1 MTNPIYPVNGLEHYS
16 MEKIK
21 FATNEAMNR
30 CSSLVARLLK
40 AGTPQLVIDAVE
52 NAASGAIHVFSESL
66 IEQFFG
72 KPTQAERDAWHEFLA
87 ETSRRAEVRSF
98 VESLRDIYPEI
109 DISTEELYDQL
120 SAIADSGADEVE
132 VNEAMTA
139 IFASLIPKDEE

>member
-16 MEKIK
+16 MEQIK
-21 FATNEAMNR
+21 FATNVAVNR
-30 CSSLVARLLK
+30 YSNLVASLLK
-40 AGTPQLVIDAVE
+40 EGISQVVIDAVE

-87 ETSRRAEVRSF
+87 ETSRRAELRSL

-109 DISTEELYDQL
+109 DVDTEELYGQL
-120 SAIADSGADEVE
+120 SAIADSGADEAV
-132 VNEAMTA
+132 VNEALTA
-139 IFASLIPKDEE
+139 IFASLIPKDKE

>member
-21 FATNEAMNR
+21 FATTVALGR
-30 CSSLVARLLK
+30 CSALVASLLK
-40 AGTPQLVIDAVE
+40 EGTPQLVIDSVE
-52 NAASGAIHVFSESL
+52 SAALGAIHLFSETL

-72 KPTQAERDAWHEFLA
+72 KPTQAEKDAWHKFLA

-109 DISTEELYDQL
+109 DVDPEELYDQL
-120 SAIADSGADEVE
+120 SAIADSGADEAE

-139 IFASLIPKDEE
+139 IFDSLIPKDEE

>member
-16 MEKIK
+16 MEQIK
-21 FATNEAMNR
+21 FATNVAVNR
-30 CSSLVARLLK
+30 CSALVASLLK
-40 AGTPQLVIDAVE
+40 EGTPQLVIDAVE
-52 NAASGAIHVFSESL
+52 SAAFGAIHFFSESI

-87 ETSRRAEVRSF
+87 ETSRRAELRSF

-120 SAIADSGADEVE
+120 SAIADSGADDAE
-132 VNEAMTA
+132 VNEALNA
-139 IFASLIPKDEE
+139 IFASFIPKDKE

>member
-16 MEKIK
+16 MEQIK
-21 FATNEAMNR
+21 FATNAALNR
-30 CSSLVARLLK
+30 CSNLVASLLK
-40 AGTPQLVIDAVE
+40 EGISQTVIEAVE
-52 NAASGAIHVFSESL
+52 SAAFEAIHFLSESL

-72 KPTQAERDAWHEFLA
+72 KPTQAEKDAWHKFLA
-87 ETSRRAEVRSF
+87 ETSRRAELRSL

-120 SAIADSGADEVE
+120 STIADSGADEVE

-139 IFASLIPKDEE
+139 IFASLIPKDKE